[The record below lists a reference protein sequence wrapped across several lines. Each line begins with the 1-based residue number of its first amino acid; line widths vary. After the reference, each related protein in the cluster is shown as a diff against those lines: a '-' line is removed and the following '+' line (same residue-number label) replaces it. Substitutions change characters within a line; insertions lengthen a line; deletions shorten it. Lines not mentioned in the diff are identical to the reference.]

1 MARNITVIPA
11 RANRTNLAE
20 QIQPQKKRM
29 AAYCR
34 VSTDQLE
41 QLSSYEAQVNYYTN
55 FINNSFEYEMVKI
68 YADAGISGTNTKKRE
83 QFNKMIE
90 DCKAGKIDVI
100 ITKAISRFA
109 RNTLDA
115 LTNVRLLKELGI
127 GVIIEKENI
136 NSLDSKGEVL
146 LTILSSL
153 AQDESRSISENSTW
167 GIRRKFEQGKVVV
180 NHKKFLGYDKDEE
193 GNLIINEKQ
202 AKIVKRIYKDYLD
215 GKGANRIA
223 RELENEGVLN
233 WKGKTKWYESSI
245 KSMLSNEKYKGD
257 ALLQKS
263 YTLDFLTKKRVK
275 NNGEIPKYYVE
286 ESHPAIIDKEMWE
299 AVQLE
304 IERRRAFAEKYNIS
318 KLDYATVDNPFAG
331 RVICGHCG
339 STFGRKVWNSNNE
352 RLRRI
357 IWRCNKKY
365 AVKGE
370 KSCENKHIDDR
381 VLYQA
386 FISTFNA
393 MVENKDYFIEKWKEG
408 LKSKNSLIRYKA
420 KQFIEILKNAEVL
433 EEFDIDL
440 YYKVIEKMTV
450 YQENKIIVTLL
461 DGTEIECEIE

>member
-11 RANRTNLAE
+11 RANRQNLAE
-20 QIQPQKKRM
+20 QIEPQKKRM

-41 QLSSYEAQVNYYTN
+41 QLSSYEAQVNYYTS
-55 FINNSFEYEMVKI
+55 FINNSSEYECAGI
-68 YADAGISGTNTKKRE
+68 YADEGISGTNTKKRE

-90 DCKAGKIDVI
+90 GCKDGKIDMI
-100 ITKAISRFA
+100 ITKSISRFA
-109 RNTLDA
+109 RNTLDC
-115 LTNVRLLKELGI
+115 LNFVGQLKELGV
-127 GVIIEKENI
+127 GVIFEKENI
-136 NSLDSKGEVL
+136 NTLDGKGEVL
-146 LTILSSL
+146 ISILASL

-180 NHKKFLGYDKDEE
+180 NHNKFLGYDKDEE

-202 AKIVKRIYKDYLD
+202 AKIVRRIYTDYLD
-215 GKGANRIA
+215 GKGPNRIS
-223 RELENEGVLN
+223 RELEDEGVPN
-233 WKGKTKWYESSI
+233 WNGKAKWYESTI
-245 KSMLSNEKYKGD
+245 RKMLSNEKYKGD
-257 ALLQKS
+257 ALLQKT
-263 YTLDFLTKKRVK
+263 YTVDFLTKKRVE
-275 NNGEIPKYYVE
+275 NNGEIPQYYVE

-304 IERRRAFAEKYNIS
+304 MDRRKAFAEKYNIS

-365 AVKGE
+365 IVKGE
-370 KSCENKHIDDR
+370 KGCENKHIDDR

-386 FISTFNA
+386 FVNTFNA
-393 MVENKDYFIEKWKEG
+393 MVENKNYFMEKWTKE
-408 LKSKNSLIRYKA
+408 LQRENVLVIYKM
-420 KQFIEILKNAEVL
+420 KQFIKILADAKVIK
-433 EEFDIDL
+433 EFDMDL
-440 YYKVIEKMTV
+440 FFKIIEKMTV
-450 YQENKIIVTLL
+450 FEGEKIIVTLI